1 MNNQLTRKQLGAI
14 GEELAWKYLEGLHYE
29 LIEKNWRCR
38 TGEIDLIVKDGSF
51 LVFVEVRTRSGSLQ
65 FGTPQE
71 SVNAK
76 KQQQVMETAQFYVHR
91 YQKQQLQLRFD
102 VMSIITTKSGDQV
115 SLDHLENAF

>member
-1 MNNQLTRKQLGAI
+1 MNKQLTRKQLGAL
-14 GEELAWKYLEGLHYE
+14 GEELAWTYLEEQHYE

-38 TGEIDLIVKDGSF
+38 TGEIDLIVMEDSC
-51 LVFVEVRTRSGSLQ
+51 LVFVEVRTRSGSPL

-91 YQKQQLQLRFD
+91 YQKQHLQLRFD
-102 VMSIITTKSGDQV
+102 VISIITTKTGTQV
-115 SLDHLENAF
+115 SLNHLVNAF